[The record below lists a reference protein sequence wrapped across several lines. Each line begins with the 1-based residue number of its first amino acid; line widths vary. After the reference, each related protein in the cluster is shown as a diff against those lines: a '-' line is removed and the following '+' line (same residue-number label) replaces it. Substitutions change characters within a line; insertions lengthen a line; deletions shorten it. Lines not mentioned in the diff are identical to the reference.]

1 MRQLS
6 KNRSITARKFS
17 DLERAELLKVRGVGP
32 TVIRRLEELGIF
44 SLETLREYDASEIT
58 AKVASSLGSSC
69 WKNSPLAKQ
78 ALSAAI
84 LMADSY
90 VLEKKVR
97 P

>member
-1 MRQLS
+1 MRQPS
-6 KNRSITARKFS
+6 KRRSIAERKFS

-44 SLETLREYDASEIT
+44 SLETLREHDASELT
-58 AKVASSLGSSC
+58 KKVASSLGSSC

-84 LMADSY
+84 LMADKY

-97 P
+97 Q